1 MGGEKAGAP
10 GQEKMRRC
18 RWRLNARQA
27 GGVRGSARWGASA
40 RLTHAPAGAMP
51 AVRVHCSAVFGCRKN
66 HKPGQAPA
74 QSASTQGITPGWTLA
89 ERSSHIPPAASAGG
103 AAGLGRFR
111 RRVLGDSGGGCNGWG
126 SWAAHPGTDVG
137 GFCGTRYLQAR
148 PCASQRSPQAITG
161 QANHSSLAS
170 RPANHLAAMVNPTPG
185 WEGPRRRQQE
195 PKKQDRWTAIQ
206 WASAEAAESIT
217 TPPHPIQLAAVLRV
231 QFPLATL
238 MDERQPSPPSRL
250 PGSAGDNS
258 SDEG

>member
-1 MGGEKAGAP
+1 MDGWWEKSQRGPRGMGGEKAGAP

-27 GGVRGSARWGASA
+27 GGVRGSARWGGSA

-111 RRVLGDSGGGCNGWG
+111 RRVLGDSGG
-126 SWAAHPGTDVG
+126 AATG
-137 GFCGTRYLQAR
+137 GVR
-148 PCASQRSPQAITG
+148 G
-161 QANHSSLAS
+161 QLIQ
-170 RPANHLAAMVNPTPG
+170 VPT
-185 WEGPRRRQQE
+185 
-195 PKKQDRWTAIQ
+195 
-206 WASAEAAESIT
+206 SA
-217 TPPHPIQLAAVLRV
+217 V
-231 QFPLATL
+231 
-238 MDERQPSPPSRL
+238 
-250 PGSAGDNS
+250 SAGRGTCRPDHVRANVPHRP
-258 SDEG
+258 